1 MEELDEYTEMVSMGV
16 GEEFDDEDEEC
27 IYEGKNGLQETY
39 NSLHEKIES
48 MQEWL
53 R

>member
-1 MEELDEYTEMVSMGV
+1 MEELDEHTEMESMGV

-27 IYEGKNGLQETY
+27 VYEGKRGLQETN
-39 NSLHEKIES
+39 NSLLEKTES

>member
-1 MEELDEYTEMVSMGV
+1 MEELGEHTEMESMGV
-16 GEEFDDEDEEC
+16 GEEFDDEDEEA
-27 IYEGKNGLQETY
+27 KGLQKTY
-39 NSLHEKIES
+39 NSLLEKTKS